1 MNMNK
6 KKILVLFV
14 LLLGSCV
21 IWRSWSLYHTEKEKK
36 QASERKIEAE
46 KDSKPVTSKSEKE
59 EPVKREPTKEEL
71 LEQEKDMVLVDM
83 RDRQSYRKGSAA
95 FYDYAG
101 STDRSRTGCGS
112 RRKYESSTGS
122 LSSWRDY
129 LFCSK
134 F

>member
-1 MNMNK
+1 MNK

-59 EPVKREPTKEEL
+59 EPVKKRTNK
-71 LEQEKDMVLVDM
+71 
-83 RDRQSYRKGSAA
+83 RGI
-95 FYDYAG
+95 AG
-101 STDRSRTGCGS
+101 
-112 RRKYESSTGS
+112 TGS
-122 LSSWRDY
+122 G
-129 LFCSK
+129 SK
-134 F
+134 NS